1 MYNVEMLGLPVIITE
16 VFSLYDW
23 EALVV
28 PVYIAVEFETI
39 SLVDPVP
46 ALCLLLALLS
56 LELELIVEVV

>member
-46 ALCLLLALLS
+46 ALCLLLALL
-56 LELELIVEVV
+56 